1 MENGSKKMN
10 SDILTWNDNNALEK
24 ASKIILN
31 GVRKKR
37 TRIFVGLDAKLLDL
51 SQRFFPLN
59 YQKTWPLI
67 FLPMMARNQMLKK
80 PLPDLPSEP

>member
-1 MENGSKKMN
+1 MFKENGMHPSR
-10 SDILTWNDNNALEK
+10 A
-24 ASKIILN
+24 AKIILD

-51 SQRFFPLN
+51 SQRFFPMN

-67 FLPMMARNQMLKK
+67 FLPMMVRNQMLKK
-80 PLPDLPSEP
+80 PLGDLPSEP